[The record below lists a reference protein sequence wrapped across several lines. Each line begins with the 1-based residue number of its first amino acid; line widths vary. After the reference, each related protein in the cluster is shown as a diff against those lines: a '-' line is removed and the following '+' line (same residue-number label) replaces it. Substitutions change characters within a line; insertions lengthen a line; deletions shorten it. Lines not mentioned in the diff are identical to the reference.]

1 MVRFCGAGNQSAK
14 GAVEKI
20 GKIYPFV
27 LQQFYSRRGDS
38 GAQERVFGTNQANW
52 GTKL

>member
-14 GAVEKI
+14 GAVEKT
-20 GKIYPFV
+20 GKNFAFV
-27 LQQFYSRRGDS
+27 LQQFYSRGGDS
-38 GAQERVFGTNQANW
+38 GGQERVFGTNQAYW